1 MIYRDGFGYL
11 RQVPDGQ
18 FADGLGDYSDAGE
31 VVYDGFGNPLGIAPF
46 LAALAPLAAKLIPAA
61 ASFLP
66 GLVSS
71 VMGPRPSAPPPQATA
86 PLPLPAAPPS
96 APAPPP
102 VITAPA
108 TPTIIQVPVPVP
120 MPLQQ
125 PLGPSPYLQP
135 RRPLIVYRRRRRVRR
150 VPVRL
155 RVTERV
161 TAPPTEVP
169 AQPPPVAVLPP
180 PQVPPPSAPP
190 VATESSGGVSGYGW
204 YAPFSGYF

>member
-11 RQVPDGQ
+11 RQVP
-18 FADGLGDYSDAGE
+18 DGLGDYSDAGE
-31 VVYDGFGNPLGIAPF
+31 VVYDGFGNPLGIAPL
-46 LAALAPLAAKLIPAA
+46 LAALAPLAKTLIPAA

-71 VMGPRPSAPPPQATA
+71 VMGPRPSAPTPPAI
-86 PLPLPAAPPS
+86 APPPPP
-96 APAPPP
+96 AGPPAPPP

-161 TAPPTEVP
+161 TAPPAEVP